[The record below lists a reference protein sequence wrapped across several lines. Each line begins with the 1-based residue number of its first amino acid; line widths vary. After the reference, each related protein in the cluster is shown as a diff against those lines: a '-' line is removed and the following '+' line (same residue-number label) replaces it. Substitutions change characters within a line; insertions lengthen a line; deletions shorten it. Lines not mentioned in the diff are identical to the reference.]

1 MYGKRLGICLK
12 TIKWG
17 PATLAEGLNVEPEL
31 VEKWLSDRSDIPMAV
46 SAWIEAL
53 TFTHEASDLMRPDIS
68 KSDRQ
73 GLRADRPM
81 LEHIPVY
88 SYSLLRDLNQGA
100 VPITSLYGT
109 DNEAAVAFLI
119 SRGLADRTD
128 DKLVITTAGRSLG
141 EIAAS

>member
-12 TIKWG
+12 AIRWG
-17 PATLAEGLNVEPEL
+17 PATLAESLNVEPEL
-31 VEKWLSDRSDIPMAV
+31 VNKWLSDQSDIPTTV

-53 TFTHEASDLMRPDIS
+53 TFTHEASDLMRPNIS
-68 KSDRQ
+68 NSDRQ
-73 GLRADRPM
+73 GIRADRQR

-88 SYSLLRDLNQGA
+88 SYGLLRDLNQGA
-100 VPITSLYGT
+100 VPIVSLYGT

-119 SRGLADRTD
+119 SRGLAARAD